1 MIPMAS
7 RWTGSGEA
15 KDAAIWFELAEK
27 HGATEFLGYDTEEA
41 EGQILAVVV
50 DGADRG
56 EATEGQSVSI
66 VVNQSP
72 FYAESG
78 GQVGDTGLI
87 KTETGAAR
95 VTDTKKVAGV
105 FLHVAEVTLGTI
117 SRGQGATLS
126 VDHTRR
132 SAIRA
137 NHSATH
143 LLHEALRRAL
153 GDHVAQRGSLN
164 APDRLRFDFSHNSAV
179 SPEDLARVE
188 AEVNEFIR
196 QNSAVETRIMTPDDA
211 RALGAQALFG
221 EKYGDEVRV
230 VSMGSLADSG
240 KGADGVTYSLE
251 LCGGTHVART
261 GDIGAMALLGD
272 SASSAGVRRI
282 EALTGQAALA
292 HLRASDSQLS
302 EIAGLLKAQ
311 AGDVVNRVK
320 ALADE
325 RKALANEVAQLKRQ
339 LAMGGGSAH
348 AAKDIGGVK
357 FIGRR
362 VEGVGGKELGALVD
376 EMKSQLG
383 SGAVLVLAEADGKA
397 TVAAGVTADLVDRI
411 SAVTLVQTATAALG
425 GKGGGGRPD
434 RAQGG
439 APSLAAA
446 DDAIA
451 QVEKLLEETA

>member
-1 MIPMAS
+1 
-7 RWTGSGEA
+7 
-15 KDAAIWFELAEK
+15 
-27 HGATEFLGYDTEEA
+27 
-41 EGQILAVVV
+41 
-50 DGADRG
+50 
-56 EATEGQSVSI
+56 
-66 VVNQSP
+66 
-72 FYAESG
+72 
-78 GQVGDTGLI
+78 
-87 KTETGAAR
+87 
-95 VTDTKKVAGV
+95 
-105 FLHVAEVTLGTI
+105 
-117 SRGQGATLS
+117 
-126 VDHTRR
+126 
-132 SAIRA
+132 
-137 NHSATH
+137 
-143 LLHEALRRAL
+143 
-153 GDHVAQRGSLN
+153 
-164 APDRLRFDFSHNSAV
+164 
-179 SPEDLARVE
+179 
-188 AEVNEFIR
+188 VNEFIR

-339 LAMGGGSAH
+339 LAMGGGQAQ